1 MKRLTLL
8 LAVLFFLAS
17 CIKIENQEKMALQPD
32 IFPDYK
38 SVTIPP
44 NIAPLTF
51 TVKGAKRL
59 VADFFV
65 GDSVAFRAVG
75 TGKEGVCISE
85 KKWKN
90 LLKNSKGQRF
100 SVRVYTQTADN
111 KWQEFLPFDV
121 FVASDSV

>member
-1 MKRLTLL
+1 MKKRILL

-51 TVKGAKRL
+51 TVKGVKRL
-59 VADFFV
+59 VADFLM
-65 GDSVAFRAVG
+65 GDSVAFQAIG
-75 TGKEGVCISE
+75 TGKDGKIC
-85 KKWKN
+85 
-90 LLKNSKGQRF
+90 
-100 SVRVYTQTADN
+100 
-111 KWQEFLPFDV
+111 
-121 FVASDSV
+121 